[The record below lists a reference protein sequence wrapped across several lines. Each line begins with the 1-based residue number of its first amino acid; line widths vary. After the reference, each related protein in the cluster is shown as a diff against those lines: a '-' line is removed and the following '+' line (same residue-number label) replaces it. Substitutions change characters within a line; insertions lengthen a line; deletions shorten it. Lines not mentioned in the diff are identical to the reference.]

1 MILWTLLVVLYIALF
16 VSLGMSTFRKGHQV
30 LFWVG
35 IIFPVLWIVGAIMP
49 PTARAEG
56 TAERRRLL
64 HGEEHRRPATSPAR
78 C

>member
-1 MILWTLLVVLYIALF
+1 VIFWTLLVVLYIALF
-16 VSLGMSTFRKGHQV
+16 VSLGMSTFRNGHKV

-56 TAERRRLL
+56 TA
-64 HGEEHRRPATSPAR
+64 
-78 C
+78 

>member
-16 VSLGMSTFRKGHQV
+16 VSLGMSTFRKGHQA

-49 PTARAEG
+49 PIARAER
-56 TAERRRLL
+56 TA
-64 HGEEHRRPATSPAR
+64 
-78 C
+78 